1 MNPFRARQF
10 GFTLLE
16 LLVVVAIVGVLVT
29 LATLAISNRAGSD
42 TLETEAKRL
51 QQLLGVALE
60 DAEMGG
66 LEIGF
71 VQTDNGYAF
80 IAVAPNGKWAP
91 LREGPLRPRALPPP
105 VALSLKV
112 DGRPVA
118 PVPAEQ
124 LIAAAKAAAEDQK
137 KDSDG
142 KDPATADPGLPDEK
156 AKDKKSGKASEA
168 APLKPQLL
176 LLSSGEAS
184 NATLDI
190 AAPGVAEVYVL
201 EIDSLGRISRSARPA
216 SKLR

>member
-1 MNPFRARQF
+1 MRPLRTRPF

-51 QQLLGVALE
+51 QQLLSVALE

-71 VQTDNGYAF
+71 VLTDGGYAF
-80 IAVAPNGKWAP
+80 VAVAPNGKWAP

-105 VALSLKV
+105 LTLTLKV

-118 PVPAEQ
+118 PVPSEQ
-124 LIAAAKAAAEDQK
+124 LVAAAKSAAEEQK
-137 KDSDG
+137 QEADG
-142 KDPATADPGLPDEK
+142 KDPAAADPGLPDDK
-156 AKDKKSGKASEA
+156 AKDKKGHKASDA

-184 NATLDI
+184 SATLDV

-201 EIDSLGRISRSARPA
+201 EIDSLGRISRSSRPA
-216 SKLR
+216 SRPR